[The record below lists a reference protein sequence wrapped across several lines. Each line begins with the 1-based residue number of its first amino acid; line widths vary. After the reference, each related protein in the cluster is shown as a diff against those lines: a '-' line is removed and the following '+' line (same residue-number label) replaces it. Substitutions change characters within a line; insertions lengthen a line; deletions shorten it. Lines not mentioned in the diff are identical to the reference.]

1 MAKSD
6 DHTTMSAGEI
16 VGIVEDR
23 CVDDPIYN
31 LPPAGGRTDAAAA
44 AACGAGLDRD
54 GALTA
59 ESMVSATKGRTCM

>member
-23 CVDDPIYN
+23 CVDDPIYK
-31 LPPAGGRTDAAAA
+31 LPTTGRGDAAAVA
-44 AACGAGLDRD
+44 PCGADLGRH
-54 GALTA
+54 GTLTA
-59 ESMVSATKGRTCM
+59 KSMVSAINGYTRAA